1 MGTAGARFV
10 VSKQLRSSAGTWC
23 YFQGKNILIDPGP
36 GTLRSCFCG
45 DQVLNPEVLDLVI
58 LSHRHLDHSTDINVI
73 IEAMTHGTFNRRGIL
88 FAPSDAVD
96 KYEPVVFSH
105 VRDSVERLEILKE
118 SRSYAVDSLQF
129 ETPIRHDHPAET
141 YGFKFKYEPVVF
153 SHVRDSVE
161 RLEIL
166 KESRSYAVDSLQFE
180 TPIRHDHPAETY
192 GFKFKLDRGI
202 VSFVTDTKFSQAL
215 IDKYRGSDIL
225 VMNVLLKEPFPDR
238 EIKHLDLGGAQSLIE
253 GIKPRLAIM
262 THFGLTMLKNDPNL
276 LARKLSK
283 MTGTEVVA
291 ATDGLTVN
299 LEQVI

>member
-141 YGFKFKYEPVVF
+141 YGFKFK
-153 SHVRDSVE
+153 
-161 RLEIL
+161 
-166 KESRSYAVDSLQFE
+166 
-180 TPIRHDHPAETY
+180 
-192 GFKFKLDRGI
+192 LDRGI
-202 VSFVTDTKFSQAL
+202 VSFVTDTKLSQAL